1 MRTLFIILLFCSCYG
16 SRPIPAIAHSGTT
29 VAEVSFR
36 AENESGIR
44 YYVLQQ
50 SDDTKIWND
59 VYEVAAKGGGDYQ
72 FEVPYKRGFY
82 RLLIAEDWG
91 NRYSHIISLK

>member
-1 MRTLFIILLFCSCYG
+1 M
-16 SRPIPAIAHSGTT
+16 IAHRGIT

-50 SDDTKIWND
+50 SDNSITWND
-59 VYEVAAKGGGDYQ
+59 IYEIAAKGGGDYQ

-82 RLLIAEDWG
+82 RLLIAEVPIAIGRG
-91 NRYSHIISLK
+91 NRYSRIISLK